1 MLMTK
6 IQFYNWLNPGAKNKK
21 KKKKKKKRKKRY
33 ESKSM
38 VLNQVQDSKIRL

>member
-21 KKKKKKKRKKRY
+21 KKKKKKRY